1 MQARSSFFASC
12 AVEVATAAS
21 VFVAAA
27 AVVEVRRLV
36 VVVVTVM
43 ASPLH
48 IEDEKKCE
56 KMRKI

>member
-1 MQARSSFFASC
+1 M
-12 AVEVATAAS
+12 EVATAAS

-48 IEDEKKCE
+48 IADEKKCE